1 MHPMFRML
9 TAGSLL
15 CFAGTAAYA
24 GKQDFTLFN
33 NTGYT
38 VDKVF
43 VSSVGKKTWGGDIL
57 GTGSLD
63 DGNKVD
69 ITFDDDARGCQYDM
83 KVVYDDGDEATWSDV
98 NLCELSKIHIHWDK
112 KQGVTRATSD

>member
-1 MHPMFRML
+1 MHPIFRPL
-9 TAGSLL
+9 IAATILCLAGAS
-15 CFAGTAAYA
+15 AQAA
-24 GKQDFTLFN
+24 KQDFTLFN

-69 ITFDDDARGCQYDM
+69 ISFTGESGGCKYDL
-83 KVVYDDGDEATWSDV
+83 KVVYDDGDDATWSDV
-98 NLCELSKIHIHWDK
+98 NLCELNNIHIHWDK
-112 KQGVTRATSD
+112 KAGVTRATGD